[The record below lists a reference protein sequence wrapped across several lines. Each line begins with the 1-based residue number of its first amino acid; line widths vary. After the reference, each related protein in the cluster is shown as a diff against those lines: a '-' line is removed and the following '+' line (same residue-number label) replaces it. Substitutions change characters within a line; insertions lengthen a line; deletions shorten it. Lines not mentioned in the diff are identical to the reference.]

1 MAEHPYAFIF
11 GKPGE
16 GAHSTRFL
24 GYALVDLI
32 GTVLLAILVTY
43 IWNVPLWKSIVG
55 MFILGEVLHYLFG
68 AQTAFL
74 TTLGV
79 RIKN

>member
-1 MAEHPYAFIF
+1 MAEHSYAFIF

-16 GAHSTRFL
+16 GAHSRRFF
-24 GYALVDLI
+24 GFAFVDLI

-43 IWNVPLWKSIVG
+43 IWDVPLWKSIVG

-68 AQTAFL
+68 SQTAFL